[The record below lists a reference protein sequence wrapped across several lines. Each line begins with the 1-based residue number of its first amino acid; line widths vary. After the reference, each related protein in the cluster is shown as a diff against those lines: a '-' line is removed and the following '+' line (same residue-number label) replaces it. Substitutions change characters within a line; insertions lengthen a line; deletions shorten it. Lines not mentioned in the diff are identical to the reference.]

1 MVYMRSGVMAP
12 LILNL
17 TADGL
22 EQLPQQYIQTLPL
35 KQSPHPTT
43 RNPVDPKCRSG
54 EFRGNKNLLSLP
66 GIEQNFLGYPARV
79 PSRLPYGLHNIDNL
93 FNAAQRGL

>member
-1 MVYMRSGVMAP
+1 MAP

-17 TADGL
+17 TADGF

-43 RNPVDPKCRSG
+43 RNPVDPKCHSG

-66 GIEQNFLGYPARV
+66 GIEQNFP
-79 PSRLPYGLHNIDNL
+79 RLSSPCPFPTPLRL
-93 FNAAQRGL
+93 T